1 MTLSNTSNMRPITGS
16 AGSRMT
22 RILPVAL
29 VCAAASALTG
39 CSAIGSR
46 VVGDRYF
53 SGVRCDYAMCFDR
66 ASIDPDS
73 RIHPALAVVD
83 TPFSLVGDIL
93 FLPCDACRGG
103 RSPCNTN
110 LVSASSHE

>member
-1 MTLSNTSNMRPITGS
+1 MK
-16 AGSRMT
+16 A
-22 RILPVAL
+22 LPRLLLLCA
-29 VCAAASALTG
+29 VCSLTG

-46 VVGDRYF
+46 VVGERYF
-53 SGVRCDYAMCFDR
+53 SGVRVDYAMCFDR

-93 FLPCDACRGG
+93 FLPYDALRG
-103 RSPCNTN
+103 SSQLKTN
-110 LVSASSHE
+110 SLTAASRE